1 MNRKFENEVKII
13 QKYFHHLY
21 DQDHIMNQI
30 GSFRVLH
37 GGGHRYDTKGKSAH
51 SPIQQIST
59 EVFYKYEDIIEFKL
73 AIFCQKL
80 YDMVIERIGQLQ
92 KMMCSEVITATELT
106 GNKVDAKGLPISPDL
121 ILNMLE
127 KIEIRF
133 DEDDN
138 PVLPQIHLA
147 PEQFNKMKD
156 MKFTVEQAERQ
167 KTIIDRKR
175 KEWYAKKRY
184 RKLSYID

>member
-1 MNRKFENEVKII
+1 MNQKFENELKII

-21 DQDHIMNQI
+21 DQDNIMNQM
-30 GSFRVLH
+30 GSFRILH
-37 GGGHRYDTKGKSAH
+37 GGGHRYEAEGKSAH

-59 EVFYKYEDIIEFKL
+59 EVYYEYDDIVEFKL
-73 AIFCQKL
+73 EKFSQKL
-80 YDMVIERIGQLQ
+80 YDMVIERIGQIQ
-92 KMMCSEVITATELT
+92 KMMYSEVINATELT
-106 GNKVDAKGLPISPDL
+106 GNKVDAKGSPINPDL
-121 ILNMLE
+121 ILNMLD

-138 PVLPQIHLA
+138 PILPQIHLA
-147 PEQFNKMKD
+147 PKQFNKMKD
-156 MKFTVEQAERQ
+156 MKFTIEQAERQ

-184 RKLSYID
+184 RKLSFID